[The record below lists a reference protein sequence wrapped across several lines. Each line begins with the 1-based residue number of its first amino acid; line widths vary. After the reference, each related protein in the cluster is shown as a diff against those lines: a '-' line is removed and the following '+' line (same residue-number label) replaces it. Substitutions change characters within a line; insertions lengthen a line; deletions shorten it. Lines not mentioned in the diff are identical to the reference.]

1 MSKDVSVRLPERVWR
16 EMIDYEPFPPGV
28 NLPAEIRTQLRAGVA
43 LTLERPARLDFR
55 VATFSADEAGR
66 LETWVT
72 AAAIRHDAPT
82 GVGVALAA
90 VIDAIRVSQRNDAEG
105 KDDR

>member
-16 EMIDYEPFPPGV
+16 EIIDYEPFPPGV
-28 NLPAEIRTQLRAGVA
+28 TLPAEIRTQLRAGVS
-43 LTLERPARLDFR
+43 LTQEKPARLDFR
-55 VATFSADEAGR
+55 VATFSADDAGR

-72 AAAIRHDAPT
+72 AASIRHDAPT

-90 VIDAIRVSQRNDAEG
+90 VIDAIRVAQQT
-105 KDDR
+105 DRERKGD